1 MLYPERQLRQEQKN
15 VVGIF
20 CKRFDSFEI
29 THFEAMKYQW
39 LRSSKNAEH
48 ENVSHK
54 QADQICWMGKSLECC
69 DFC

>member
-1 MLYPERQLRQEQKN
+1 LRKDQKN

-39 LRSSKNAEH
+39 LRSSKTPNMKMSATSKRIKYAGWAKVWSAAISV
-48 ENVSHK
+48 NP
-54 QADQICWMGKSLECC
+54 
-69 DFC
+69 F